1 MTTQDMPDPA
11 ATGLLVPGFGADLGA
26 LERPEL
32 ERALTDLQAR
42 YRGLIDHLPAVIYL
56 YRFGD
61 GTMVEVSPGIR
72 QLLGIEPEAWLD
84 DPEGWYASIHP
95 DDLARVVDE
104 SGRCIEA
111 GVPFRLQYRAVRADG
126 ETIWIKEETAIVPD
140 QHGAPAYWLGL
151 MLDVSEFVRTR
162 QQLHEAQRKYGA
174 LVEQIPAIVYV
185 DVADEDMST
194 SYVSP
199 QIDDA
204 ARASRPRSTWPTPTC
219 GPSTCIPRTAS
230 TALATYLKRPRR
242 PASRS
247 RSSTACSRATGTS
260 SGSSDSAIVV
270 RDADGRPQ
278 YVQGVM
284 LDITDRKAAEEQL
297 AFLAYHDKLTGLP
310 NRAMFEELLDL
321 AIARAR
327 RTDLGGGR
335 AVHSTSTTSSS

>member
-1 MTTQDMPDPA
+1 VTTQDMPDPA
-11 ATGLLVPGFGADLGA
+11 ATGLLVPGFGSDLGA

-140 QHGAPAYWLGL
+140 QLGAPAYWLGL
-151 MLDVSEFVRTR
+151 MLDVSEFVQTR
-162 QQLHEAQRKYGA
+162 QKLDDAQRKYGA

-199 QIDDA
+199 QIFDLLGI
-204 ARASRPRSTWPTPTC
+204 TPDEYVSDPDLWTKHLH
-219 GPSTCIPRTAS
+219 PEDRD
-230 TALATYLKRPRR
+230 TALATYLKGRE
-242 PASRS
+242 
-247 RSSTACSRATGTS
+247 
-260 SGSSDSAIVV
+260 SGEPFTFEYRLLARDGHVVWFSDSAIVV
-270 RDADGRPQ
+270 RDADGATQ
-278 YVQGVM
+278 YVHGVM
-284 LDITDRKAAEEQL
+284 L
-297 AFLAYHDKLTGLP
+297 
-310 NRAMFEELLDL
+310 
-321 AIARAR
+321 
-327 RTDLGGGR
+327 GR
-335 AVHSTSTTSSS
+335 